1 MPSLYLSPSTQEGNP
16 YITGGSEEYYMNL
29 LADELVPYLGA
40 NAIAYTRNTPDMT
53 AVSSVAQANAGCYD
67 LYSHPSLQRRR
78 PFQQRPSAGRA
89 GFLLPHQ
96 RQRPAGSRAV
106 RARI

>member
-40 NAIAYTRNTPDMT
+40 NAIAYTRKPFLRWPKPMPAVMT
-53 AVSSVAQANAGCYD
+53 CT
-67 LYSHPSLQRRR
+67 
-78 PFQQRPSAGRA
+78 
-89 GFLLPHQ
+89 
-96 RQRPAGSRAV
+96 
-106 RARI
+106 